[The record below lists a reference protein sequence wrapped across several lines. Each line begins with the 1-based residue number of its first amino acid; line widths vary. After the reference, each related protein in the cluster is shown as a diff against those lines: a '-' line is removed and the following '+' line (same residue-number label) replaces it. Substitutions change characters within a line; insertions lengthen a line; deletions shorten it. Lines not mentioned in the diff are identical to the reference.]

1 MTASS
6 ESGCSAA
13 VLQGAYAVMGH
24 SRGSSEAEV
33 SVSTVSS
40 NVSNNVSNYD
50 QPVPAQGSVSR
61 WRLLWWRH
69 GGSLATLLL
78 LLLLATGLGLLL
90 AGLLLPLRGLRLAAA
105 PVLGLGLLLLVMKAV
120 IFFTGADQR
129 AAGTPYTG
137 FNTRAP
143 GVSWAKVWAK

>member
-1 MTASS
+1 MTASP
-6 ESGCSAA
+6 ECGCCSAA
-13 VLQGAYAVMGH
+13 VMGH
-24 SRGSSEAEV
+24 GRGGSEAEV

-40 NVSNNVSNYD
+40 NVTDSD
-50 QPVPAQGSVSR
+50 QPVPAQSSVSR
-61 WRLLWWRH
+61 WRLFWWRH
-69 GGSLATLLL
+69 GSSLATLLL

-105 PVLGLGLLLLVMKAV
+105 PVLGLGLLVLVMKAV

>member
-1 MTASS
+1 
-6 ESGCSAA
+6 
-13 VLQGAYAVMGH
+13 MGH
-24 SRGSSEAEV
+24 GRGSSEAQV

-40 NVSNNVSNYD
+40 NVSKNESNNVSNNVSSSD
-50 QPVPAQGSVSR
+50 QPVSAQSSVSR

>member
-1 MTASS
+1 MTASP
-6 ESGCSAA
+6 ECCCSAA
-13 VLQGAYAVMGH
+13 VLQGTSFMGH
-24 SRGSSEAEV
+24 GRGSSEAEV

-40 NVSNNVSNYD
+40 NVTDSD
-50 QPVPAQGSVSR
+50 QPVPAQSSVSR
-61 WRLLWWRH
+61 WRLFWWRH
-69 GGSLATLLL
+69 GASLVTLLL

-105 PVLGLGLLLLVMKAV
+105 PVLGFGLLVLVMKAV

-143 GVSWAKVWAK
+143 GVSWAKVWAN

>member
-1 MTASS
+1 
-6 ESGCSAA
+6 
-13 VLQGAYAVMGH
+13 MGH
-24 SRGSSEAEV
+24 GRGGSEAEV

-40 NVSNNVSNYD
+40 NVSNNVTDSD
-50 QPVPAQGSVSR
+50 QPVPAQSSVSR
-61 WRLLWWRH
+61 WRLFWWRH
-69 GGSLATLLL
+69 GSSLATLLL

-105 PVLGLGLLLLVMKAV
+105 PVLGFGLLVLVMKAV

-143 GVSWAKVWAK
+143 GVSWAKVWAN